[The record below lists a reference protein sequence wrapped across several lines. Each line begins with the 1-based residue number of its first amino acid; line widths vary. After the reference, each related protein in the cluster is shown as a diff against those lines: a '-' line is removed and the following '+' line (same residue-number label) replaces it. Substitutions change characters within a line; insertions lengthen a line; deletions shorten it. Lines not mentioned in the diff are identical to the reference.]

1 MFDSNIISRLTT
13 EGGAEVAW
21 LSSMESRMQT
31 ARQSESGHWGL
42 WLDKFSYAWSER
54 VEAGTALLER
64 RRSEAKH
71 AGNREAEKR
80 IKADLDKIPSGKAAA
95 LSVACDLLQRSKPEL
110 DKAIKARQDWLKR
123 LEAQHGAARLRKVRL
138 YSTSPLILHLGRAN
152 VLENVGLYCERTTG
166 LPVIPGTAVKGVL
179 STWACWEANQNDDG
193 SFPDPESWAV
203 QRSAFPANH
212 ARRIFGSDAETGSE
226 HAGEISFLGAWPATL
241 PKLAL
246 DIVNPHHDTSGRDLT
261 RLTPSVFLS
270 LESGPA
276 WDFVFLVRPGVSD
289 AAELLNTT
297 ETWLRES
304 LSQVGLGAKTA
315 AGYGRFSDDP
325 PSQGQGPDS
334 KPISASDQKAQDDAV
349 IALKADYAN
358 ETVFKNRILEK
369 LNNPSLLAQLEKE
382 IPLLRKDEN
391 APWLDKLKQQLLG
404 KSAKD
409 LRKRLKE
416 KTWFPQEWLPPQP

>member
-31 ARQSESGHWGL
+31 ARQSGHWGL

-64 RRSEAKH
+64 RRSEAKN
-71 AGNREAEKR
+71 AGNREAERR
-80 IKADLDKIPSGKAAA
+80 IKTDLDKIPSGKAAA
-95 LSVACDLLQRSKPEL
+95 LSVACDLLHRSKPEL

-123 LEAQHGAARLRKVRL
+123 LEAQHGTARLRKVRL

-166 LPVIPGTAVKGVL
+166 IPVIPGTAVKGVL
-179 STWACWEANQNDDG
+179 STWACWEANQNEDG
-193 SFPDPESWAV
+193 SFPDSESWTV
-203 QRSAFPANH
+203 QRSTFSADH

-246 DIVNPHHDTSGRDLT
+246 DIVNPHHDTSGRDLN

-289 AAELLNTT
+289 AAELLNAA

-315 AGYGRFSDDP
+315 AGYGRFEKDP
-325 PSQGQGPDS
+325 PKAGAGNAGKALSSTDVALQEQGAALL
-334 KPISASDQKAQDDAV
+334 ASDYNDV
-349 IALKADYAN
+349 I
-358 ETVFKNRILEK
+358 FKNTVLAK
-369 LNNPSLLAQLEKE
+369 LTPSLLEQLKNEVPKLQK
-382 IPLLRKDEN
+382 PEN
-391 APWLDKLKQQLLG
+391 APWLEKLKQQFIG
-404 KSAKD
+404 KDAKD
-409 LRKRLKE
+409 LRKRLKD
-416 KTWFPQEWLPPQP
+416 KTWFPQEWLPQS

>member
-1 MFDSNIISRLTT
+1 MFDSNIISRLTA
-13 EGGAEVAW
+13 EGGAGVAW

-31 ARQSESGHWGL
+31 ARQSDSCHWGL

-71 AGNREAEKR
+71 SGNREAEKR

-123 LEAQHGAARLRKVRL
+123 LESQHGAARLRKVRL

-166 LPVIPGTAVKGVL
+166 LTVIPGTAVKGVL

-203 QRSAFPANH
+203 QRSAFPADH
-212 ARRIFGSDAETGSE
+212 ARRILGSDADTGSE
-226 HAGEISFLGAWPATL
+226 SAGEISFLGAWPATL

-246 DIVNPHHDTSGRDLT
+246 DIVNPHHDSKGRDLT

-289 AAELLNTT
+289 AASLLVTT

-304 LSQVGLGAKTA
+304 LSQVGIGAKTA
-315 AGYGRFSDDP
+315 AGYGRFGKDHPKVSTTAVAKALSSADAKLQA
-325 PSQGQGPDS
+325 QGAALL
-334 KPISASDQKAQDDAV
+334 ASDYNDA
-349 IALKADYAN
+349 I
-358 ETVFKNRILEK
+358 FKNTVLAKLTPNLLEQLKSEVPKLQKPENAAWLEK
-369 LNNPSLLAQLEKE
+369 LKQKLIGKE
-382 IPLLRKDEN
+382 
-391 APWLDKLKQQLLG
+391 
-404 KSAKD
+404 AKA

-416 KTWFPQEWLPPQP
+416 KTWFPQEWLPPQL